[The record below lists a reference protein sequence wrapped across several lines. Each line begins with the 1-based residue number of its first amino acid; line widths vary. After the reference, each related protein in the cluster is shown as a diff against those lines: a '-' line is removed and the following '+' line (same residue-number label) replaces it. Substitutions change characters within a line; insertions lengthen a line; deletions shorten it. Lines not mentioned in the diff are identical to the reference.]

1 MSFDV
6 SDAVSASDKFTGG
19 CGVWSCSSVVV
30 VEAGVCVSDVE
41 VCLVDGVIGC
51 VSDVEVRIV
60 GGVIGCVVEEGTCVV
75 GFEGNVEYRFLVVV
89 VLGG

>member
-41 VCLVDGVIGC
+41 VRIVDGVGVC